1 MLPARDGKPH
11 GGVQRSSGA
20 PNCSYFVN
28 WKTKDDFMSWDI
40 DVHTTG
46 EYDVT
51 LDYVCPEADAGS
63 TIELSLGE
71 AKTSAKVTPGWYPR
85 LLDDQ
90 DRASRKGESYMREFK
105 TLNLGTL
112 KLNAGRGLL
121 TLRALDI
128 PGATVA
134 EVRRVTLTLKK

>member
-1 MLPARDGKPH
+1 
-11 GGVQRSSGA
+11 
-20 PNCSYFVN
+20 
-28 WKTKDDFMSWDI
+28 
-40 DVHTTG
+40 
-46 EYDVT
+46 
-51 LDYVCPEADAGS
+51 
-63 TIELSLGE
+63 
-71 AKTSAKVTPGWYPR
+71 
-85 LLDDQ
+85 
-90 DRASRKGESYMREFK
+90 MREFK